1 VHMRDEWLRVDK
13 QLKKAMW
20 QALMVYMFDIDVSIH
35 ICILINFCF
44 FFFKKKKKN
53 IGVMFL
59 LNF

>member
-44 FFFKKKKKN
+44 FFFKKKKKP
-53 IGVMFL
+53 
-59 LNF
+59 